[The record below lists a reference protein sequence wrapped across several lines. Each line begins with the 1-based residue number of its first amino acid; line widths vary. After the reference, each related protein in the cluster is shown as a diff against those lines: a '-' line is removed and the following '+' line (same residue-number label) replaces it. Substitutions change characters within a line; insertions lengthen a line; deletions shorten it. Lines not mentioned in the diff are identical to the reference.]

1 MSVILTELGS
11 IATAVGTFFANLF
24 TSVSGLFYTP
34 GTGASPGE
42 ITLFAYLILIA
53 VAFSL
58 AQWVI
63 RLIMRMFRF
72 SRS

>member
-1 MSVILTELGS
+1 MSVILTELGV
-11 IATAVGTFFANLF
+11 IATAVGEFFANLF
-24 TSVSGLFYTP
+24 TSIAALFYTP
-34 GTGASPGE
+34 GDGTDPGQ

-72 SRS
+72 RS